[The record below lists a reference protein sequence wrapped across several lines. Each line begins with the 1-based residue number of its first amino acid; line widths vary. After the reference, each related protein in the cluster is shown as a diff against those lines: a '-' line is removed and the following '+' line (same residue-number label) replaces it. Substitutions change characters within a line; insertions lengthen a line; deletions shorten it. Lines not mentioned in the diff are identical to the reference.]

1 MGEVYLEPE
10 GAGRIKRPSMLIT
23 LDRYLMKV
31 LHYKHV
37 LRGPEL
43 RGHVRDTGK
52 SRSDALKFRP

>member
-1 MGEVYLEPE
+1 MDQVYLEPE

-43 RGHVRDTGK
+43 LGRVWDAGK
-52 SRSDALKFRP
+52 SRRDALKFRL